1 MQIYGKKVHFIVK
14 LTDNETSNVIVCV
27 FSMRNE
33 MSVTLKDLAKASGVS
48 IGTVS
53 RALNDKNEVSA
64 KTSERIR
71 QLAQELGYIPNRA
84 GRALSAQ
91 KSINYVGITIP
102 SINSPF
108 FDDLKKGIDQA
119 LREFKDLGID
129 IVLKEQEGWDVNK
142 QIEAIDELE
151 KSGCKAFVLC
161 SVESDLMRKK
171 IDELTEKGYPV
182 VLLNNDLPGSKRL
195 CFVGPDYLK
204 SGRVAATM
212 VDKCRQNTPLKIL
225 VVVGYKEHLGHKTRV
240 EGFISELKARR
251 NDFEIVDVIEGKDQD
266 IITQQ
271 VTMKAFLAHPEI
283 NVVYMATGSGVSGL
297 GAAII
302 ADAVHQRFV
311 VACDEIY
318 TTKEL
323 VKNDIIDFVICQSPV
338 VQGYQVIKKL
348 HDYLNKIGTQPEDY
362 IVDTVIKVKTHFE

>member
-1 MQIYGKKVHFIVK
+1 
-14 LTDNETSNVIVCV
+14 
-27 FSMRNE
+27 

-91 KSINYVGITIP
+91 KNINFIGVCIP

-108 FDDLKKGIDQA
+108 FDDIKKGIDQA

-129 IVLKEQEGWDVNK
+129 IVLKEQEGWDV
-142 QIEAIDELE
+142 QSQLDAIDQLIAA
-151 KSGCKAFVLC
+151 GCKAFVLC
-161 SVESDLMRKK
+161 SVDSPLIRER
-171 IDELTEKGYPV
+171 IDELSENGMPV
-182 VLLNNDLPGSKRL
+182 ILLNNDLPDTKRL

-212 VDKCRQNTPLKIL
+212 VDKCCHGQKIKAL

-240 EGFISELKARR
+240 EGFTSELKKR
-251 NDFEIVDVIEGKDQD
+251 NSDYEIVDVIEGKDQD

-271 VTMKAFLAHPEI
+271 VTMKAFMEHPEI

-302 ADAVHQRFV
+302 ADAVHHRFV
-311 VACDEIY
+311 IACDEIY

-323 VKNDIIDFVICQSPV
+323 VKNDIVDFVICQSCQ
-338 VQGYQVIKKL
+338 VQGFQVIKKF
-348 HDYLNKIGTQPEDY
+348 HDYFNKIGNNLDDY
-362 IVDTVIKVKTHFE
+362 IVDTVIKVKTHFDN

>member
-1 MQIYGKKVHFIVK
+1 M
-14 LTDNETSNVIVCV
+14 
-27 FSMRNE
+27 
-33 MSVTLKDLAKASGVS
+33 
-48 IGTVS
+48 
-53 RALNDKNEVSA
+53 
-64 KTSERIR
+64 
-71 QLAQELGYIPNRA
+71 
-84 GRALSAQ
+84 
-91 KSINYVGITIP
+91 
-102 SINSPF
+102 
-108 FDDLKKGIDQA
+108 
-119 LREFKDLGID
+119 
-129 IVLKEQEGWDVNK
+129 
-142 QIEAIDELE
+142 
-151 KSGCKAFVLC
+151 
-161 SVESDLMRKK
+161 
-171 IDELTEKGYPV
+171 
-182 VLLNNDLPGSKRL
+182 
-195 CFVGPDYLK
+195 
-204 SGRVAATM
+204 AATM
-212 VDKCRQNTPLKIL
+212 VVKCRHNTPLKIL

-271 VTMKAFLAHPEI
+271 VTMKAILAHPEI

>member
-1 MQIYGKKVHFIVK
+1 
-14 LTDNETSNVIVCV
+14 
-27 FSMRNE
+27 

-84 GRALSAQ
+84 GRALSSQ
-91 KSINYVGITIP
+91 KNINFIGICIP

-108 FDDLKKGIDQA
+108 FDDIKKGIDQA

-129 IVLKEQEGWDVNK
+129 VVIKEQEGWDPK
-142 QIEAIDELE
+142 QQIEAIDQLIS
-151 KSGCKAFVLC
+151 SGCKAFVLC
-161 SVESDLMRKK
+161 SVDSPLIRNK
-171 IDELTEKGYPV
+171 IDELEAQGMAV
-182 VLLNNDLPGSKRL
+182 ILLNNDLPGTKRL
-195 CFVGPDYLK
+195 CFVGPDYVK
-204 SGRVAATM
+204 SGKVAATM
-212 VDKCRQNTPLKIL
+212 VDKCCHNQKMKIL
-225 VVVGYKEHLGHKTRV
+225 IVVGYKEHLGHKNRV
-240 EGFISELKARR
+240 DGFISELQAR
-251 NDFEIVDVIEGKDQD
+251 NCDYQILDIIEGKDQD

-271 VTMKAFLAHPEI
+271 VTMKSFLAHPEI
-283 NVVYMATGSGVSGL
+283 NIVYMATGSGVSGL

-302 ADAVHQRFV
+302 ADAEHKRFV
-311 VACDEIY
+311 IACDEIY

-323 VKNDIIDFVICQSPV
+323 VKNDIVDFVICQSTQT
-338 VQGYQVIKKL
+338 QGYQVIKKF
-348 HDYLNKIGTQPEDY
+348 HDYFNKIGNDPQDY

>member
-1 MQIYGKKVHFIVK
+1 M
-14 LTDNETSNVIVCV
+14 
-27 FSMRNE
+27 
-33 MSVTLKDLAKASGVS
+33 
-48 IGTVS
+48 
-53 RALNDKNEVSA
+53 
-64 KTSERIR
+64 
-71 QLAQELGYIPNRA
+71 
-84 GRALSAQ
+84 
-91 KSINYVGITIP
+91 
-102 SINSPF
+102 
-108 FDDLKKGIDQA
+108 
-119 LREFKDLGID
+119 
-129 IVLKEQEGWDVNK
+129 
-142 QIEAIDELE
+142 
-151 KSGCKAFVLC
+151 
-161 SVESDLMRKK
+161 
-171 IDELTEKGYPV
+171 
-182 VLLNNDLPGSKRL
+182 NNDLPGSKRL

>member
-1 MQIYGKKVHFIVK
+1 MN
-14 LTDNETSNVIVCV
+14 L
-27 FSMRNE
+27 
-33 MSVTLKDLAKASGVS
+33 
-48 IGTVS
+48 
-53 RALNDKNEVSA
+53 
-64 KTSERIR
+64 
-71 QLAQELGYIPNRA
+71 
-84 GRALSAQ
+84 
-91 KSINYVGITIP
+91 
-102 SINSPF
+102 
-108 FDDLKKGIDQA
+108 
-119 LREFKDLGID
+119 
-129 IVLKEQEGWDVNK
+129 
-142 QIEAIDELE
+142 
-151 KSGCKAFVLC
+151 GCKAFVLC